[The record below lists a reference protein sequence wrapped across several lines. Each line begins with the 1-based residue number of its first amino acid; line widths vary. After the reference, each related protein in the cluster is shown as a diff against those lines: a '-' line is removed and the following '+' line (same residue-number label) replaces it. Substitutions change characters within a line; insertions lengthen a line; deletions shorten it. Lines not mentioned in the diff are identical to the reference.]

1 MKGLSVSLRTVLV
14 ATVCLAPVIFGLSA
28 ILLQSEYRES
38 RRLRAELNQS
48 YATRFTLERMLTL
61 HLNLETA
68 QRGYVMTGNSSF
80 LEPYEQAEGRIENAF
95 DALAATLG
103 PASALG
109 ENLEALRA
117 ASVAK
122 RQFTE
127 STVAIAQAG
136 GQEEARELIASGR
149 GKRLMD
155 RIRTLVARM
164 DEQESAGLARRIQ
177 QGERSRERVRGIFLG
192 ATALLSVLLL
202 LAALLAL
209 RMNRARQ
216 KAVEQLRESVARQE
230 AVFNSA
236 PDGLILLNQKGQID
250 HLNPCAAAMFDY
262 ESGKLQDRHVTQL
275 FHEAPSSDRVQ
286 SFLQSLEI
294 GGGEATAPREF
305 EAMRRDGSHFPVE
318 VMVSPVSGVDERC
331 YLAVVRDITQRKQV
345 ETMKNEF
352 VSVVSHELRTPLTS
366 IAGSLGLLAGGAAGA
381 LPERA
386 AKLVGIAHSNSTRLV
401 RLVNDILDVEKLQAG
416 MLRLPLRP
424 IALGTLVEQTIQQ
437 NQGFANEFSVG
448 LQADSVPSDAYGLG
462 DEDRLVQVLTNLIS
476 NAIKF
481 SPAGEIVRVAVTP
494 LHDMIRIS
502 VVDRGPGIPEDFRD
516 VIFQKFVQ
524 VDSSDTRRK
533 GGTGLGLTIASEIV
547 ALMHGK
553 LSFDSEPGRG
563 TSFHVD
569 LCRADE
575 APEQRAEDLG
585 EDQLAGR

>member
-1 MKGLSVSLRTVLV
+1 MS
-14 ATVCLAPVIFGLSA
+14 
-28 ILLQSEYRES
+28 
-38 RRLRAELNQS
+38 
-48 YATRFTLERMLTL
+48 
-61 HLNLETA
+61 
-68 QRGYVMTGNSSF
+68 
-80 LEPYEQAEGRIENAF
+80 
-95 DALAATLG
+95 
-103 PASALG
+103 
-109 ENLEALRA
+109 
-117 ASVAK
+117 
-122 RQFTE
+122 
-127 STVAIAQAG
+127 
-136 GQEEARELIASGR
+136 
-149 GKRLMD
+149 
-155 RIRTLVARM
+155 
-164 DEQESAGLARRIQ
+164 ESAGLARRIQ

>member
-95 DALAATLG
+95 GALAETVG

-109 ENLEALRA
+109 ENLDALRA

-127 STVAIAQAG
+127 RTITIAQTG
-136 GQEEARELIASGR
+136 GQDEARELIASGR

-155 RIRTLVARM
+155 RIRILVARM
-164 DEQESAGLARRIQ
+164 DEQESTELARRIKDS
-177 QGERSRERVRGIFLG
+177 ERSRERVRGIFLG

-202 LAALLAL
+202 LAALLGL

-216 KAVEQLRESVARQE
+216 QAVEQLRESVARQE

-262 ESGKLQDRHVTQL
+262 ESEKLQDRHVTQL
-275 FHEAPSSDRVQ
+275 FHEAPTSDRVQ
-286 SFLQSLEI
+286 GFLQSLEI
-294 GGGEATAPREF
+294 GGGEAIAPREF

-424 IALGTLVEQTIQQ
+424 IALGPLVEQTIQQ

-448 LQADSVPSDAYGLG
+448 LRADPVPSDAYGLG

-553 LSFDSEPGRG
+553 LSFDSESGRG